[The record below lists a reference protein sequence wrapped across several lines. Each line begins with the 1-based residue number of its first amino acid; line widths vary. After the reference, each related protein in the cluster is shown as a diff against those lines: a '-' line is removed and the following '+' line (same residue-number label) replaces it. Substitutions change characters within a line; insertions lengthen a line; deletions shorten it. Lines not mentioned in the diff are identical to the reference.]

1 MNEEVVS
8 MELVSIIVPVYN
20 VEKFLPECLDSILA
34 STYSNLEIILVDD
47 GSPDNSPQICDE
59 YTHKDSRIK
68 VIHQENQGL
77 VAARNIGLASA
88 TGTYI
93 GFVDSD
99 DVVSP
104 VLFESL
110 VAAIEA
116 ENADIAACEYT
127 QQQDK
132 LEKQSYG
139 KRRKYTS
146 FDDFEK
152 QLAVLTCAPSIRE
165 ITWTRCYVWNKL
177 YRKERIKNSF
187 EKSCLLGEDLRF
199 NWDFIHK
206 SACKM
211 VIVPACLYYYRQN
224 EQSIMS
230 LYYKKKGRIEH
241 AIANVNCWAFI
252 ANNSHITDIDLKKH
266 IDSRAAYLA
275 HSTLWRIYRHGA
287 ERDYQGFV
295 SEARNYIKEHF
306 KDLITQKKTYNA
318 KIFAAIWLCSNL
330 FPAWKIVAKASA
342 LFG

>member
-1 MNEEVVS
+1 
-8 MELVSIIVPVYN
+8 MELVSVIVPVYN
-20 VEKFLPECLDSILA
+20 VEKYLPECLDSILA

-59 YTHKDSRIK
+59 YTLKDSRIK

-104 VLFESL
+104 V
-110 VAAIEA
+110 
-116 ENADIAACEYT
+116 
-127 QQQDK
+127 
-132 LEKQSYG
+132 
-139 KRRKYTS
+139 
-146 FDDFEK
+146 
-152 QLAVLTCAPSIRE
+152 
-165 ITWTRCYVWNKL
+165 
-177 YRKERIKNSF
+177 
-187 EKSCLLGEDLRF
+187 
-199 NWDFIHK
+199 
-206 SACKM
+206 
-211 VIVPACLYYYRQN
+211 RQN

-306 KDLITQKKTYNA
+306 KDLITQKETYNA
-318 KIFAAIWLCSNL
+318 KIFAAIWLCRNL

>member
-1 MNEEVVS
+1 

-59 YTHKDSRIK
+59 YTLKDSRIK

-127 QQQDK
+127 QQQDQ

-165 ITWTRCYVWNKL
+165 ITWTKAFIWNKL
-177 YRKERIKNSF
+177 YRTEIIKIPF
-187 EKSCLLGEDLRF
+187 EKSCLVGEDFRF
-199 NWDFIHK
+199 NWDFIRT
-206 SACKM
+206 SPCKM
-211 VIVPACLYYYRQN
+211 VIVPAYLYFYRQN

-230 LYYKKKGRIEH
+230 LYYKKKCSVDYV
-241 AIANVNCWAFI
+241 IANASNWAFI
-252 ANNSHITDIDLKKH
+252 ANNSNISDNDLKSYLN
-266 IDSRAAYLA
+266 SRVAYLA
-275 HSTLWRIYRHGA
+275 HSALWRIYRIGA
-287 ERDYQGFV
+287 ENDHQEFA
-295 SEARNYIKEHF
+295 SEAKNCIEEHF
-306 KDLITQKKTYNA
+306 KELKTQKETYNI
-318 KIFAAIWLCSNL
+318 KIVAAVWLCCNL
-330 FPAWKIVAKASA
+330 FPVWKTVAKASA
-342 LFG
+342 LLG